1 MKELTVIGIDLAKNI
16 FQIHGANKEGRQ
28 VLSERLQRNNVTNYI
43 AKLPKCL
50 VAMEACGGAHY
61 WARTFQKLGHEVKI
75 ISPQFVKP
83 YVKSNKNDY
92 VDAEAIAEAATRPS
106 MRFVPI
112 KQVWHQD
119 IQMLHRIRE
128 RLIKERTAL
137 TNEIRGFLA
146 ERGIVVP
153 KGINYIKKQLPLILE
168 DGDNELS
175 AMGRE
180 FFARLLEELRRLE
193 KELEVYEEKIEYT
206 YQNHESCQRLGEI
219 DGVGPITA
227 TAILYAVSDPHL
239 FKNGREFSAWLGL
252 VPKQR
257 SSGSKELLLGIS
269 KRGDKYLRKLL
280 IHGAR
285 AVVNMCE
292 NRRDKRSRWIKEK
305 KASRGYNRAS
315 VALAN
320 KNARIIWALL
330 ARGER
335 YRQAA

>member
-1 MKELTVIGIDLAKNI
+1 MEELTVVGIDLAKEI

-28 VLSERLQRNNVTNYI
+28 VLSERLRRNNVTNYI

-146 ERGIVVP
+146 EYGMVVP
-153 KGINYIKKQLPLILE
+153 KGVHHIKNQLPLILE

-175 AMGRE
+175 EMGRE
-180 FFARLLEELRRLE
+180 LFARLLEELRRLE
-193 KELEVYEEKIEYT
+193 KEVKIYEEKIGYY
-206 YQNHESCQRLGEI
+206 YQNLESCQRLGEI

-227 TAILYAVSDPHL
+227 TAMLYALSDPHL

-257 SSGSKELLLGIS
+257 STGGKELLLGIS

-285 AVVNMCE
+285 AVVNRGG
-292 NRRDKRSRWIKEK
+292 NNRDKRGRWIMEK

-330 ARGER
+330 AHGER
-335 YRQAA
+335 YRRVA